1 MDLRA
6 KFLKVYSNL
15 PLGVR
20 AEVVI
25 VVEGEPLSW
34 KAANLEIE
42 LNTEKGKYI
51 LEQLKKLGILQ

>member
-6 KFLKVYSNL
+6 KFFKIYSNL

-20 AEVVI
+20 GEVVI

-34 KAANLEIE
+34 KAAKLEVE
-42 LNTEKGKYI
+42 LNTQKGKYI
-51 LEQLKKLGILQ
+51 LEQLKNLGILQ